1 MTIRLLTQGRLLLLP
16 LTVRLA
22 ALQTRLDDLML
33 RAEELPE
40 GEEKKKGGLPTWAI
54 VVIIVAVLLCL
65 GAICL
70 IVLVPV
76 ILAMLGPSIGNVFS
90 NVIEDIE
97 ATPY

>member
-1 MTIRLLTQGRLLLLP
+1 MTTRLLTQGRLLLLP

-40 GEEKKKGGLPTWAI
+40 GAGEKKGGFPTWAI
-54 VVIIVAVLLCL
+54 IVIIVAVVLLCL
-65 GAICL
+65 LPICVIAIL
-70 IVLVPV
+70 TL
-76 ILAMLGPSIGNVFS
+76 LGPSIGNVFS
-90 NVIEDIE
+90 NIIEEIE